1 MDDAIRGLD
10 TTGLTED
17 QARALAAP
25 LDQFNPARASL
36 FATNT
41 ELPFFERL
49 RREDPVHF
57 VDNGNYEPHWA
68 ITCYKDVAAVDLDH
82 KRFSSAEA
90 ITLRTAET
98 IEFNRFQS
106 NDGVGFITMDQ
117 PDHGPQRKAVG
128 PVVQPP
134 NLKNLSVLLRERAA
148 RLLDSL
154 PIGETF
160 DWVDLVSKEF
170 TAMTLA
176 TLFDFPFGD
185 RRKLTH
191 WSDMITNSPGHG
203 PVESW
208 DHKKAEM
215 DACFAAFDALW
226 RERAEKSGG
235 FDLVSMLAQG
245 EGTADM
251 PRHVFYGNVI
261 LLIVGGN
268 DTTRNTLS
276 GSVYALNKFPEQYA
290 LLREDPSRVP
300 GMVSETIRWQ
310 TPLAHMARTAKED
323 VELRG
328 KTIRKGDR
336 VAMWY
341 LSANRDE
348 DHFENANAY
357 DIQRQNVRS
366 HLSFGFGIH
375 RCFGNRVAEMQLQIL
390 WEEILK
396 RFPTIEVLEEPKR
409 TFSVFVRGYE
419 DLKVRIPER
428 Y

>member
-1 MDDAIRGLD
+1 MEDALSH
-10 TTGLTED
+10 LSEK
-17 QARALAAP
+17 QAAALAEP
-25 LDQFNPARASL
+25 MTQFTAARASL
-36 FATNT
+36 FATGA

-49 RREDPVHF
+49 RNEDPVHWC
-57 VDNGNYEPHWA
+57 DTGNYEPHWS
-68 ITCYKDVAAVDLDH
+68 ITRYADIAAVDLDH

-90 ITLRTAET
+90 ITLRTPEA
-98 IEFNRFQS
+98 IEFNRYQS
-106 NDGVGFITMDQ
+106 NDGAGFITMDQ

-134 NLKNLSVLLRERAA
+134 NLAKLSVLLRERAGK
-148 RLLDSL
+148 LLDSL
-154 PIGETF
+154 PVGEAF

-176 TLFDFPFGD
+176 TLFNYPFEE
-185 RRKLTH
+185 RRQLTH
-191 WSDMITNSPGHG
+191 WSDMITGSPGNG
-203 PVESW
+203 PVKSW
-208 DHKKAEM
+208 EHKKEEM
-215 DACFAAFDALW
+215 DNCFAAFDQLW
-226 RERAEKSGG
+226 RERESRSDG
-235 FDLVSMLAQG
+235 FDLVSLLAQG
-245 EGTADM
+245 EETASM

-276 GSVYALNKFPEQYA
+276 GSVYALNQNPAQYD
-290 LLREDPSRVP
+290 LLRGDPGLVP

-323 VELRG
+323 VELGG

-341 LSANRDE
+341 LSGNRDE
-348 DHFENANAY
+348 RHFENPNAY
-357 DIQRQNVRS
+357 DIQRKNVRS

-375 RCFGNRVAEMQLQIL
+375 RCFGNRVAEMQLQIM

-396 RFPTIEVLEEPKR
+396 RFPVIEVLEEPKR

-419 DLKVRIPER
+419 NLMVRIPHR
-428 Y
+428 H

>member
-1 MDDAIRGLD
+1 MDNVIAQLS
-10 TTGLTED
+10 ES
-17 QARALAAP
+17 QAEALAAP
-25 LDQFNPARASL
+25 LAEFTAARASL
-36 FATNT
+36 FATGA

-49 RREDPVHF
+49 RNEDPVHWCET
-57 VDNGNYEPHWA
+57 GNYEPHWS
-68 ITCYKDVAAVDLDH
+68 ITRYEDIAAVDLDH

-90 ITLRTAET
+90 ITLRTAEA
-98 IEFNRFQS
+98 IEFNRYQS
-106 NDGVGFITMDQ
+106 NDGAGFITMDQ

-134 NLKNLSVLLRERAA
+134 NLKKLSVLLRERAGK
-148 RLLDSL
+148 LLDSL
-154 PIGETF
+154 PVGEPF

-176 TLFDFPFGD
+176 TLFNYPFED
-185 RRKLTH
+185 RRQLTH
-191 WSDMITNSPGHG
+191 WSDMITGSPGNG
-203 PVESW
+203 PVKSW
-208 DHKKAEM
+208 EHKKEEM

-226 RERAEKSGG
+226 RERETREDG
-235 FDLVSMLAQG
+235 FDLISLLAQG
-245 EGTADM
+245 EETSSM
-251 PRHVFYGNVI
+251 PRHIFYGNVI

-276 GSVYALNKFPEQYA
+276 GSVYALNQNPDQYD
-290 LLREDPSRVP
+290 LLRGDHGLVP

-323 VELRG
+323 VELRD
-328 KTIRKGDR
+328 KVIRKGDR

-341 LSANRDE
+341 LSGNRDE
-348 DHFENANAY
+348 RHFENPNAY
-357 DIQRQNVRS
+357 DITRKNVRS

-390 WEEILK
+390 WEEILQ
-396 RFPTIEVLEEPKR
+396 RFPVIEVLEEPKR

-419 DLKVRIPER
+419 NLMVRIPR
-428 Y
+428 KI

>member
-1 MDDAIRGLD
+1 MDDAIRMLN
-10 TTGLTED
+10 ED
-17 QARALAAP
+17 QAAALAAP
-25 LDQFNPARASL
+25 LETFTAARASL
-36 FATNT
+36 FARNV
-41 ELPFFERL
+41 ELPFFARL
-49 RREDPVHF
+49 RDEDPVHWCET
-57 VDNGNYEPHWA
+57 GNYEPHWS
-68 ITCYKDVAAVDLDH
+68 ITRYDDIAAVDLDH

-98 IEFNRFQS
+98 IEFNRYQS

-134 NLKNLSVLLRERAA
+134 NLKVLSALLRERAE

-154 PIGETF
+154 PVGEAF

-176 TLFDFPFGD
+176 TLFDFPFEE
-185 RRKLTH
+185 RRQLTH

-208 DHKKAEM
+208 EHKKAEM
-215 DACFAAFDALW
+215 DACFAAFDRLW
-226 RERAEKSGG
+226 SERAEKSGG

-245 EGTADM
+245 EGTAQM

-276 GSVYALNKFPEQYA
+276 GSVYALNRFPDQYA
-290 LLREDPSRVP
+290 RLRADPSLVP

-323 VELRG
+323 VEMHG
-328 KTIRKGDR
+328 KLIRKGDR

-341 LSANRDE
+341 VSGNRDE
-348 DHFENANAY
+348 RHFADPDAY
-357 DIQRQNVRS
+357 DITRGNVRS

-396 RFPTIEVLEEPKR
+396 RFPMIEVLEEPTR

-419 DLKVRIPER
+419 SLMVRIPR
-428 Y
+428 RM

>member
-1 MDDAIRGLD
+1 MDDAIRHLTD
-10 TTGLTED
+10 T
-17 QARALAAP
+17 QAEALALP
-25 LDQFNPARASL
+25 LKDFTAARASL
-36 FATNT
+36 FATNA

-49 RREDPVHF
+49 RNEDPVHWC
-57 VDNGNYEPHWA
+57 DTGNYEPHWS
-68 ITCYKDVAAVDLDH
+68 ITRYEDIAAVDLDH

-90 ITLRTAET
+90 ITLRTAEA
-98 IEFNRFQS
+98 IEFNRYQS
-106 NDGVGFITMDQ
+106 NDGAGFITMDQ

-134 NLKNLSVLLRERAA
+134 NLKKLSVLLRERAEK
-148 RLLDSL
+148 LLDSL
-154 PIGETF
+154 PIGEPF

-176 TLFDFPFGD
+176 TLFNYPFED

-191 WSDMITNSPGHG
+191 WSDMITGSPGNG
-203 PVESW
+203 PVKSW
-208 DHKKAEM
+208 EHKKEEM

-226 RERAEKSGG
+226 RERENRDDG
-235 FDLVSMLAQG
+235 FDLISLLAQG
-245 EGTADM
+245 EATSSM

-276 GSVYALNKFPEQYA
+276 GSVYALNKYQDQYD
-290 LLREDPSRVP
+290 LLRSDPSLVP

-323 VELRG
+323 VELRD
-328 KTIRKGDR
+328 KVIRKGDR

-341 LSANRDE
+341 LSGNRDE
-348 DHFENANAY
+348 RHFENPNAY
-357 DIQRQNVRS
+357 DIQRKNVRS

-396 RFPTIEVLEEPKR
+396 RFPVIEVLEEPKR

-419 DLKVRIPER
+419 NLMVRIPHR
-428 Y
+428 H

>member
-1 MDDAIRGLD
+1 MEDAIRGLND
-10 TTGLTED
+10 A
-17 QARALAAP
+17 QAEALAAP
-25 LDQFNPARASL
+25 IGQFTAARASL
-36 FATNT
+36 FASDA

-49 RREDPVHF
+49 RREDPVHWCET
-57 VDNGNYEPHWA
+57 GNYEPHWS
-68 ITCYKDVAAVDLDH
+68 ITRYKDIAAVDLDH

-98 IEFNRFQS
+98 IEFNKTQS
-106 NDGVGFITMDQ
+106 NDGAGFITMDQ

-134 NLKNLSVLLRERAA
+134 NLKVLSALLRERAG

-154 PIGETF
+154 PIGEAF

-176 TLFDFPFGD
+176 TLFDFPFED
-185 RRKLTH
+185 RRLLTH

-208 DHKKAEM
+208 AHKKEQM
-215 DACFAAFDALW
+215 DACFSAFDALW
-226 RERAEKSGG
+226 RDRQSKDGG
-235 FDLVSMLAQG
+235 SDLVSMLAQG
-245 EGTADM
+245 AGTASM
-251 PRHVFYGNVI
+251 PRHIFYGNVI

-276 GSVYALNKFPEQYA
+276 GSVYALNQFPAQYEA
-290 LLREDPSRVP
+290 LRNDPSKVA

-310 TPLAHMARTAKED
+310 TPLAHMARTARED
-323 VELRG
+323 VEMHG
-328 KTIRKGDR
+328 KVIRKGDR

-341 LSANRDE
+341 LSGNRDE
-348 DHFENANAY
+348 SHFEAPNAY
-357 DIQRQNVRS
+357 DISRPNVRS

-390 WEEILK
+390 WEEILQ
-396 RFPTIEVLEEPKR
+396 RFPVIEVLEEPKR

-419 DLKVRIPER
+419 DLMVRIPHR
-428 Y
+428 N

>member
-1 MDDAIRGLD
+1 MEDFVRPTLDEARQDAAAQPLD
-10 TTGLTED
+10 TL
-17 QARALAAP
+17 
-25 LDQFNPARASL
+25 NVARASQ
-36 FATNT
+36 FAMDTMW
-41 ELPFFERL
+41 PYFERL
-49 RREDPVHF
+49 RNEDPVHYC
-57 VDNGNYEPHWA
+57 DTGNYEPHWS
-68 ITCYKDVAAVDLDH
+68 ITRYADIAAVDLDH

-134 NLKNLSVLLRERAA
+134 NLKTLSVLLRERAA
-148 RLLDSL
+148 KLLDSL
-154 PIGETF
+154 PIGEPF

-176 TLFDFPFGD
+176 TLFDFPFED

-208 DHKKAEM
+208 EHKKAEM
-215 DACFAAFDALW
+215 DACFAAFDELW
-226 RERAEKSGG
+226 RDREKKDGG

-245 EGTADM
+245 EGTASM

-276 GSVYALNKFPEQYA
+276 GSVYALNRFPEQYDK
-290 LLREDPSRVP
+290 LRADPSLVP

-323 VELRG
+323 VQMHG

-341 LSANRDE
+341 VSGNRDE
-348 DHFENANAY
+348 RHFENPNAY
-357 DIQRQNVRS
+357 DITRDKVRS

-396 RFPTIEVLEEPKR
+396 RFPVIEVLQEPSR

-419 DLKVRIPER
+419 DLMVRIPR
-428 Y
+428 RN